1 MLTATRGVLLMRM
14 AFGYNQSKSMFHAG
28 VVGDKPCQQMVVQ
41 VGNRKPQ
48 VDKPGV
54 L

>member
-1 MLTATRGVLLMRM
+1 MRM
-14 AFGYNQSKSMFHAG
+14 ALGCNRSRRLFHSG